1 MNDARP
7 LGSRLLE
14 IAGLCLRL
22 GVTDF
27 GGPAGHVALLEVE
40 VVHRRHWMGH
50 EQFHDLLGFCR
61 LLPGPTSTQTAISCG
76 RVRGGI
82 LGLCIAGLCF
92 VLPAALLAT
101 GFAWLY
107 VRYSSL
113 PEIAPVLYGV
123 KPAVLAIIIAAIT
136 RLAHQSLRTWQL
148 AIVGLA
154 VLVSAELGL
163 NPILGILAGAAL
175 GVIWL
180 RLSPAAWKAVTTGAL
195 VAALTSTK
203 SALAAGTAATAV
215 KGVSLGKLALF
226 FAKITL
232 VLFGG
237 GYVLLAFLHLGLVA
251 ERGWLTQQQ
260 LLDAIAV
267 AQFLPGPVFVGVTFL
282 GYVLAGGAGAVIA
295 SLGVFFPSF
304 IMVPVLSPLAP
315 RLRRSPWTRPFL
327 DAVNIS
333 AVGLMAGV
341 TVTLG
346 ITSMVHWP
354 AWVIL
359 ALASVATVR
368 YKVNSA
374 WIVLG
379 GAALGLL
386 FAPWTH

>member
-1 MNDARP
+1 MEEAKP

-22 GVTDF
+22 GFTDF

-40 VVHRRHWMGH
+40 VVHRRHWMTH
-50 EQFHDLLGFCR
+50 ERFHDLLGFSR
-61 LLPGPTSTQTAISCG
+61 FLPGPTSTQTAISCG
-76 RVRGGI
+76 RVRAGI
-82 LGLCIAGLCF
+82 LGLCVAGICF

-107 VRYSSL
+107 VRYGSL
-113 PEIAPVLYGV
+113 PQIAPILYGI

-136 RLAHQSLRTWQL
+136 RLAHQSARTWQL
-148 AIVGLA
+148 TVVGIA
-154 VLVSAELGL
+154 VLISAELGVD
-163 NPILGILAGAAL
+163 PILGILAGAAL
-175 GVIWL
+175 GVVWL
-180 RLSPAAWKAVTTGAL
+180 RLSPGAWKAVTTGVV
-195 VAALTSTK
+195 VAALMKTK
-203 SALAAGTAATAV
+203 SALAAGTAAVAA
-215 KGVSLGKLALF
+215 KGVTLGKLALF

-251 ERGWLTQQQ
+251 ERGWLTQAQ
-260 LLDAIAV
+260 LLDAIGV
-267 AQFLPGPVFVGVTFL
+267 AQFLPGPVFAGVTFI
-282 GYVLAGGAGAVIA
+282 GYVLAGGLGALIA

-304 IMVPVLSPLAP
+304 VMIALLSPLAP
-315 RLRRSPWTRPFL
+315 RVRKSPWTRAFL

-333 AVGLMAGV
+333 AVALMAGV

-346 ITSMVHWP
+346 ISSMTHWP

-359 ALASVATVR
+359 AAASVATVR
-368 YKVNSA
+368 YRMNSA
-374 WIVLG
+374 SVVLG
-379 GAALGLL
+379 GAMLGLA